1 MSESIKKNKLKIYI
15 LYIYQKICPANWSKS
30 QEGRER
36 ERERDLSIFMMVS
49 TIMINGCKWVVW
61 VGGPINILNHSRD
74 VTSRWGTDCNLR
86 RCAQRMADPRRITG
100 SLKGQGILKKDVKK
114 KNTSLVSKINT
125 SNLIYWFY
133 CIYIGKLPKSTKINQ
148 PTSFRNTSSAL
159 ALRGPE
165 VMLGRLLF
173 VPDKLHQKPNKKI
186 LSKSG
191 DESPQWTWNG
201 NAIPCI
207 ALGKGRWLALPCI
220 GLSWPLTT
228 ATFWV
233 YFHQSVKLLWKT
245 VPTQK
250 CCQGHVF
257 LLLRWPIFWPNLRLR
272 TQADSH
278 KKHTNQ
284 SSRTSTSQRPSGP
297 YGIMM
302 SKCLE

>member
-1 MSESIKKNKLKIYI
+1 MDVNGWFGLVVQSIYSII
-15 LYIYQKICPANWSKS
+15 LETSFLA
-30 QEGRER
+30 EG
-36 ERERDLSIFMMVS
+36 S
-49 TIMINGCKWVVW
+49 T
-61 VGGPINILNHSRD
+61 D
-74 VTSRWGTDCNLR
+74 VTSAGVHKGWLTRDGSPDRWKGKESWR
-86 RCAQRMADPRRITG
+86 RTW
-100 SLKGQGILKKDVKK
+100 KKR
-114 KNTSLVSKINT
+114 TPLFVSKINT

-148 PTSFRNTSSAL
+148 PTSFRNTYSAL

-173 VPDKLHQKPNKKI
+173 VPDKLHQKPNNKI
-186 LSKSG
+186 LTESG
-191 DESPQWTWNG
+191 DESPQSTTNG
-201 NAIPCI
+201 IPCI
-207 ALGKGRWLALPCI
+207 APGKGRWLALPCI
-220 GLSWPLTT
+220 GLSPSQID
-228 ATFWV
+228 TFWEWLAI
-233 YFHQSVKLLWKT
+233 YFCQSVKLLWKT
-245 VPTQK
+245 VPMQK

-302 SKCLE
+302 SRCLE